1 VLNHPAARLPES
13 AHYEQPWR
21 IHDLAAEFELEDVW
35 ALPTIGDRDDFSRLV
50 RLLTAPGTAE
60 NASTLTRLLFA
71 ARKQIG
77 RLLRWD
83 DEPNE
88 DNAALLRHR
97 LPDDESPPSSPAGS
111 DNPFLPIYQTDNEW
125 AAELVNRTVHG
136 VLHLGWVSDSDGRYR
151 GQLAVLVKPNG
162 RLGSAYLLAIR
173 PFRYA
178 IVYPALLRSLERKWS
193 QSEPGRPHWQC
204 T

>member
-1 VLNHPAARLPES
+1 MLNHPTARLPES
-13 AHYEQPWR
+13 AHYQQPWR
-21 IHDLAAEFELEDVW
+21 IHDLAPEFQLEDVW
-35 ALPTIGDRDDFSRLV
+35 ALPVTGERDDFARLV

-83 DEPNE
+83 DDPA
-88 DNAALLRHR
+88 DQDASTLLRHR
-97 LPDDESPPSSPAGS
+97 LPDDEPPPPTNG
-111 DNPFLPIYQTDNEW
+111 DNPFLPIYQTDDEW

-136 VLHLGWVSDSDGRYR
+136 VLHVGWVQDSNDGYR

-178 IVYPALLRSLERKWS
+178 IVYPAMLRSIERKWKADALT
-193 QSEPGRPHWQC
+193 RP
-204 T
+204 

>member
-1 VLNHPAARLPES
+1 MLNHPTARLPES
-13 AHYEQPWR
+13 AHYQQPWR
-21 IHDLAAEFELEDVW
+21 IHDLAPEFQLEDVW
-35 ALPTIGDRDDFSRLV
+35 ALPVTGERDDFARLV

-83 DEPNE
+83 DDPA
-88 DNAALLRHR
+88 DQDASTLLRHR
-97 LPDDESPPSSPAGS
+97 LPDDQSPPPTTGDS
-111 DNPFLPIYQTDNEW
+111 PFLPIYQTDDEW

-136 VLHLGWVSDSDGRYR
+136 VLHVGWVQDSNNGYR

-178 IVYPALLRSLERKWS
+178 IVYPALLRSIERKWKADALT
-193 QSEPGRPHWQC
+193 RP
-204 T
+204 